1 MEINLIFD
9 FMKKVKA
16 ATLPRQLTLPGVYV
30 DRASVAG
37 ASGPRVA
44 PRWDTNNIHTHTY
57 KMLMQFC
64 LQHRGLSMQDAPPPV
79 ASGSTRR
86 ESSLD
91 GTELDT

>member
-1 MEINLIFD
+1 
-9 FMKKVKA
+9 MKKVKA
-16 ATLPRQLTLPGVYV
+16 PRQLTLPGVYV

-44 PRWDTNNIHTHTY
+44 PRWDTNNLHTHNY

-64 LQHRGLSMQDAPPPV
+64 LHRGSSMQDAPPPV

-86 ESSLD
+86 KSSLD
-91 GTELDT
+91 GTELET